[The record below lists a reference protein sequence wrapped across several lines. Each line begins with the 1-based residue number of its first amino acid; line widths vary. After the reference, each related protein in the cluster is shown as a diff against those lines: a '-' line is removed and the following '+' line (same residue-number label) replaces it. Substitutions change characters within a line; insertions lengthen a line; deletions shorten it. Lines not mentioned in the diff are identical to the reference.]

1 MRNSKVIFTLALVV
15 FALTAVYAWAACCD
29 KKPHCSKDPN
39 TVTVFTPTAE
49 QKL

>member
-1 MRNSKVIFTLALVV
+1 MRNSRFVLTLAFVV

-29 KKPHCSKDPN
+29 KKPQCSKDPN
-39 TVTVFTPTAE
+39 TATVFTPTAE